1 MTFIKIRAFIKN
13 RIRKMKNYG
22 IKITF
27 RNFVYI
33 KSKLKK
39 MIVINDLEN
48 NRKEKN
54 YSDRSPT
61 FIQRTWTDKAF
72 FQISNYS
79 FHFMDYTFNVTSG
92 YLSYV
97 AFLLS

>member
-39 MIVINDLEN
+39 MIIINDLESN
-48 NRKEKN
+48 SKEKH
-54 YSDRSPT
+54 YSEQKLKIIELKKIIDN
-61 FIQRTWTDKAF
+61 IKNKLQEQK
-72 FQISNYS
+72 
-79 FHFMDYTFNVTSG
+79 
-92 YLSYV
+92 
-97 AFLLS
+97 